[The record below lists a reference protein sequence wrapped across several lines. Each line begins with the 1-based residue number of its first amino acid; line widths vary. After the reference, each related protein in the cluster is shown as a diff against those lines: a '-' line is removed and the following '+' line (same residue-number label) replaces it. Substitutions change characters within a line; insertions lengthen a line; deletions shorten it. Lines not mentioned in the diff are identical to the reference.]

1 MADEKG
7 SWKRFKRIS
16 FDSKTFSKRA
26 LKAENSTT
34 RHAHKFVL
42 NKLDSL
48 RNVKRHVVVWLTIM
62 GLLIVGVALQML
74 WYQQAYRT
82 AAWKDGGTYAEAVQ
96 GPINTLNP
104 LYATTPAEQSAS
116 KLLFSSLYTYDD
128 TGSLSD
134 DLATSM
140 TIGQNGREYV
150 VGIRDDVRWSDDVKL
165 TAQDVVYTVGLMK
178 SAEVRSVM
186 YTRGEWADVTAEAL
200 NEHTVKFTLSAPS
213 ASFPH
218 ALTFATLP
226 RHILEDVSPGA
237 IRQSAFSVSPVGSGP
252 FTLRLLQTST
262 NGSHKIANLSASS
275 KYYRGAPK
283 LARFE
288 LHGYKDQEDMLRAL
302 QTGEVNAAAGTDAQK
317 SDLPSSFKIKLY
329 PVNSGVYALFNS
341 DSPVLKELKIR
352 QALQAGTDT
361 KDLRGA
367 IGYDV
372 PDLHLPFVNGQLEG
386 QGIPAPVPLDVAKA
400 TGLLDQAGWKLPA
413 GQTTRQNSSGQ
424 PLQLNIVTVKD
435 PTYEKV
441 LERLAGQWR
450 KLGIKVTTDIK
461 DPSDPRQDF
470 VQATLQPRNYD
481 VLLQKLVIGA
491 DPDVFAY
498 WHSSQASRV
507 GFNFANYRNSTSDDA
522 LASARARTEQALRNQ
537 KYKAFA
543 AQWLKDVPA
552 IGLYQ
557 SVMQYVYRP
566 SVQPEIKIGGVPSET
581 DRYSDVRYWSAERI
595 PVYKTP

>member
-26 LKAENSTT
+26 LKAESTTT

-42 NKLDSL
+42 SKLDSL
-48 RNVKRHVVVWLTIM
+48 RNVKRHIIAWLAII
-62 GLLIVGVALQML
+62 GLLVAGVALQMY

-82 AAWKDGGTYAEAVQ
+82 TAWKDGGTYAEAVQ

-140 TIGQNGREYV
+140 TVGQNGREYV
-150 VGIRDDVRWSDDVKL
+150 VGMRTDARWSDGTKL
-165 TAQDVVYTVGLMK
+165 TAQDVVFTVNLMK

-186 YTRGEWADVTAEAL
+186 FGNWVDVTADVI
-200 NEHTVKFTLSAPS
+200 NDHTVKFTLPAQY

-218 ALTFATLP
+218 ALTFAVLP
-226 RHILEDVSPGA
+226 RHILEDIAPGA

-252 FTLRLLQTST
+252 FTLRLLQTAT
-262 NGSHKIANLSASS
+262 DGLHKIANMSASQ

-288 LHGYKDQEDMLRAL
+288 LHGYKDQEDMMNAL

-317 SDLPSSFKIKLY
+317 SDLPASFVIKQY
-329 PVNSGVYALFNS
+329 PVNSGVYALLNS
-341 DSPVLKELKIR
+341 DSPILKEIKVR

-361 KDLRGA
+361 KDLRKA

-372 PDLHLPFVNGQLEG
+372 PDLYLPFVTGQLSG
-386 QGIPAPVPLDVAKA
+386 QGIPAPIPVDVAKA
-400 TGLLDQAGWKLPA
+400 KSLLDQAGWTLPT
-413 GQTTRQNSSGQ
+413 GQRVRQNSSGQ
-424 PLQLNIVTVKD
+424 PLQLSIVTVKD
-435 PTYEKV
+435 STYEKV

-450 KLGIKVTTDIK
+450 SLGIKVTTDIK
-461 DPSDPRQDF
+461 DPNDPTQDF
-470 VQATLQPRNYD
+470 VQTTLQPRNYD
-481 VLLQKLVIGA
+481 VLLYKLVIGV
-491 DPDVFAY
+491 DPDVYAY
-498 WHSSQASRV
+498 WHSSQASRL
-507 GFNFANYRNSTSDDA
+507 GYNFANYKNSTSDDA
-522 LASARARTEQALRNQ
+522 LASARARTEPALRNE

-543 AQWLKDVPA
+543 TQWLKDAPA

-566 SVQPEIKIGGVPSET
+566 SVQPDIKVGGVPSEI
-581 DRYSDVRYWSAERI
+581 DRYADVLYWSAEKAQ
-595 PVYKTP
+595 VYKTP

>member
-1 MADEKG
+1 VADEKNG
-7 SWKRFKRIS
+7 WKRFRRIS

-26 LKAENSTT
+26 LRAENTTT

-48 RNVKRHVVVWLTIM
+48 RNVKRHVVIWLAII
-62 GLLIVGVALQML
+62 GLLIAGVALQMF

-82 AAWKDGGTYAEAVQ
+82 MAWKPGGTYAEAVQ
-96 GPINTLNP
+96 GPFNTLNP

-116 KLLFSSLYTYDD
+116 KLLFSSLYSYDD
-128 TGSLSD
+128 TGSLND

-140 TIGQNGREYV
+140 TVGQNGREYV
-150 VGIRDDVRWSDDVKL
+150 VGIRTDARWSDDVKL
-165 TAQDVVYTVGLMK
+165 TAQDVVYTVNLMK

-186 YTRGEWADVTAEAL
+186 FGNWVDVTAEVI
-200 NEHTVKFTLSAPS
+200 NDHTVKFTLPAQY

-218 ALTFATLP
+218 ALTFAVLP

-262 NGSHKIANLSASS
+262 DGLHKIANLSASS
-275 KYYRGAPK
+275 KYYKGMPK

-288 LHGYKDQEDMLRAL
+288 LHGYKDQEDMVRAL

-317 SDLPSSFKIKLY
+317 SDLPSSFEVKQY
-329 PVNSGVYALFNS
+329 PINSGVYALFNS
-341 DSPVLKELKIR
+341 DSPVLKEVKVR

-361 KDLRGA
+361 KDLRHA

-372 PDLHLPFVNGQLEG
+372 PDLYLPFVNGQLSG
-386 QGIPAPVPLDVAKA
+386 QGVPAPIPVDVAKA
-400 TGLLDQAGWKLPA
+400 KSLLDQAGWTVPQ

-424 PLQLNIVTVKD
+424 SLQLNIVTVKD
-435 PTYEKV
+435 STYEKV

-450 KLGIKVTTDIK
+450 ELGIKVTTDIK
-461 DPSDPRQDF
+461 DPADPTQDF
-470 VQATLQPRNYD
+470 VQTTLQPRNYD
-481 VLLQKLVIGA
+481 VLLYKLVIGV
-491 DPDVFAY
+491 DPDVYAY
-498 WHSSQASRV
+498 WHSSQATRV
-507 GFNFANYRNSTSDDA
+507 GYNFANYRNSTSDDA
-522 LASARARTEQALRNQ
+522 LSTARSRTEPALRNE

-543 AQWLKDVPA
+543 AQWLKDAPA

-566 SVQPEIKIGGVPSET
+566 SVHPEIKIGGVPSEV
-581 DRYSDVRYWSAERI
+581 DRYSDVRYWSAEQV